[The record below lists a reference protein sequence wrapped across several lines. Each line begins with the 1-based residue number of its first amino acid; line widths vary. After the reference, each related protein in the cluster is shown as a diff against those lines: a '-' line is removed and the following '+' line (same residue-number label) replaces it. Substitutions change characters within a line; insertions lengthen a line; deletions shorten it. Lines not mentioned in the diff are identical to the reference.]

1 MALFLE
7 FVKKKNLSRLVGQ
20 CIYMLASCVSATV
33 RNSALLQ
40 KLADLII
47 HFSNPELESAGELE
61 NVSNSAQANNLTI
74 KYHQ

>member
-1 MALFLE
+1 
-7 FVKKKNLSRLVGQ
+7 
-20 CIYMLASCVSATV
+20 MLASCVSATV

-61 NVSNSAQANNLTI
+61 NISNSAQANNLTI
-74 KYHQ
+74 KYYQ